1 MGTLNLTTADN
12 NLTLTVNG
20 TLIKQLYVNSTK
32 VYQKWKTENYTET
45 QNTYDNRKITTVN
58 INKEANIYKH
68 YEGHSITYTANVAIM
83 REKVAET
90 CEAFDAFYF
99 TVHCDGVLLHT
110 SDIFSTNNS
119 EIAEHNIT
127 IGTWR
132 NYGPDG
138 VGNYNSIQPKIIVNL
153 RVYEGTGFATY
164 GFASQFPVVTS
175 KPSTEG
181 TTISRVYSEVFP
193 LNKRAYK
200 SLGTVSGT
208 RRVEDN

>member
-12 NLTLTVNG
+12 DLTLTVNG

-45 QNTYDNRKITTVN
+45 QNTYDNQKLTSVN

-68 YEGHSITYTANVAIM
+68 LEGHSITYTANIAIM

-90 CEAFDAFYF
+90 CETFDAFYF
-99 TVHCDGVLLHT
+99 TVYCDGTLLHT
-110 SDIFSTNNS
+110 SNIFSTNNN
-119 EIAEHNIT
+119 ETVAHNIT

-138 VGNYNSIQPKIIVNL
+138 TGNYNNIRPIIGVTVY
-153 RVYEGTGFATY
+153 VYEGTGFVAHS
-164 GFASQFPVVTS
+164 FESQFPIVTS
-175 KPSTEG
+175 KPSVEG
-181 TTISRVYSEVFP
+181 TTISKVYSEVFP
-193 LNKRAYK
+193 LNIRAYK
-200 SLGTVSGT
+200 SMGTVSGT

>member
-12 NLTLTVNG
+12 DLTLTVNG

-45 QNTYDNRKITTVN
+45 VKSYDNQNLTLVA
-58 INKEANIYKH
+58 INKIASIYKGSG
-68 YEGHSITYTANVAIM
+68 GHSITYTAKILISA
-83 REKVAET
+83 EKVAET
-90 CEAFDAFYF
+90 CETFDAFSFVVYYNG
-99 TVHCDGVLLHT
+99 TVLHT
-110 SDIFSTNNS
+110 SKVFSTNYGPVAQDVS
-119 EIAEHNIT
+119 

-138 VGNYNSIQPKIIVNL
+138 VGNYNSIQPRIDVNVH
-153 RVYEGTGFATY
+153 VYEGTGFVSY
-164 GFASQFPVVTS
+164 GFSSKFPEITS
-175 KPSTEG
+175 KPSVDGE
-181 TTISRVYSEVFP
+181 TINRSFYENFP

-200 SLGTVSGT
+200 SQETVSGT